1 MLCNYTYS
9 HGIPARDAKCSMLK
23 YLTRADASRRTD
35 SHWQEVQRKQRLVAE
50 LRAKEGQEKSEVI
63 ADFTIYHSSKTLYSV
78 FYPTSPGVLSREI
91 DLSHCFLSFTVASSN
106 QWFSICCCLQ
116 VNRLATQLADANR
129 NVADKQRALPSRY
142 CRSWQDR
149 SAELEEAKEKA
160 SNLSSSKRSMECQL
174 RATQGQ
180 LQEAEK
186 APAAVMQPLPS
197 NSDSAL
203 VWLFHLH
210 MPLMLRHLSHISFLG
225 AQVFLPS
232 PEQRAVHAININAVP
247 CPTDMCAYYNKQ
259 QQPSTYLTSPRQHS
273 GTQGHVAFRSS
284 NAVPEL
290 KDVGPKHVDS
300 FYSK

>member
-1 MLCNYTYS
+1 M
-9 HGIPARDAKCSMLK
+9 
-23 YLTRADASRRTD
+23 
-35 SHWQEVQRKQRLVAE
+35 
-50 LRAKEGQEKSEVI
+50 
-63 ADFTIYHSSKTLYSV
+63 
-78 FYPTSPGVLSREI
+78 
-91 DLSHCFLSFTVASSN
+91 SHCFLSFTVASSN

-116 VNRLATQLADANR
+116 VDRLAIQLADANR
-129 NVADKQRALPSRY
+129 DVADKQRALPSRY
-142 CRSWQDR
+142 YRSQQDK
-149 SAELEEAKEKA
+149 SELAEAKQKA
-160 SNLSSSKRSMECQL
+160 SNLSSSKRSMEWQL

-197 NSDSAL
+197 NPYSAL

-210 MPLMLRHLSHISFLG
+210 MPPMLRHLSHISFLG